1 MVQTKQE
8 KTAKIQLSEVETGN
22 IPEKDF
28 RVMIIK
34 MIQELGRRMDAQS
47 KKSEVFKRV
56 RKYKQKP
63 DLKNIITEME
73 C

>member
-1 MVQTKQE
+1 MVQTKQQE

-34 MIQELGRRMDAQS
+34 MIQELWKRMEAQT
-47 KKSEVFKRV
+47 E
-56 RKYKQKP
+56 
-63 DLKNIITEME
+63 NI
-73 C
+73 